1 MGTRALIGYLD
12 TSKKPM
18 TLTTTYNHYD
28 GYPSNLGK
36 GLRNFYND
44 DERAKEIASVGYIS
58 FLDGATGEWEAKN
71 KEQATTIR
79 LDSEFVEAMIQ
90 IASEIDSVGADYGY
104 IWCPSDDKWHMI
116 ENDGMNSMIQQL
128 EEEFEHLNITSEA
141 KKETMK
147 NKDKVVA
154 KGDGIEIT
162 QVMMDKLHAGQ
173 TVKLPNGS
181 ILTFVKEE
189 IKEAIVSPDEQVSY
203 LTNVLYDVYYKGMH
217 TQDVNFESLA
227 QSLVNNMF
235 SDKAENLDEA
245 FINRM
250 KYKAGIIK

>member
-58 FLDGATGEWEAKN
+58 FLDGATGEWDAKN

-104 IWCPSDDKWHMI
+104 IWCPSDDKWHMVTN
-116 ENDGMNSMIQQL
+116 EGMNSMIQQL
-128 EEEFEHLNITSEA
+128 EEEFEHLNQSEVDEA
-141 KKETMK
+141 YHVDDTKKLIQKEMK
-147 NKDKVVA
+147 NKEKMKEGLASTED
-154 KGDGIEIT
+154 
-162 QVMMDKLHAGQ
+162 QVG
-173 TVKLPNGS
+173 
-181 ILTFVKEE
+181 
-189 IKEAIVSPDEQVSY
+189 Y
-203 LTNVLYDVYYKGMH
+203 LATALYDVWNKG
-217 TQDVNFESLA
+217 TRKVPVNFEDLA
-227 QSLVNNMF
+227 QSLVNGMF